1 MLTESRQRI
10 GRVRGSSA
18 LTGQAIAGDGDDDDD
33 YDENVCS
40 HIFSLTIDPSNTYYR
55 RYSFTLLFLGCL
67 ENLLAQP
74 HHALDWHEHDVVDQ
88 EHGGAHRSAGAIKGR
103 GSRL

>member
-67 ENLLAQP
+67 SCFLLITDVSIQDAEWSSQSFQVFPACFSVAGGLLAQ
-74 HHALDWHEHDVVDQ
+74 
-88 EHGGAHRSAGAIKGR
+88 
-103 GSRL
+103 